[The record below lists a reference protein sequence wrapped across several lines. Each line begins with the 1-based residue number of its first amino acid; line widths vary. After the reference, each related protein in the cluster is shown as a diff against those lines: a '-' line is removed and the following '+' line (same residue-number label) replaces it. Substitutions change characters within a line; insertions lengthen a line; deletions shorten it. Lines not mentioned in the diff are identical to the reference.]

1 MGLSGSS
8 TLNFESSY
16 FGNSLSILS
25 GVNSI
30 NPGTV
35 GIASLEES
43 CFTGALIAD
52 VVAVDFVDV
61 VDAEDW
67 DD

>member
-1 MGLSGSS
+1 
-8 TLNFESSY
+8 
-16 FGNSLSILS
+16 
-25 GVNSI
+25 VNSI

-35 GIASLEES
+35 GSPSLEES

-61 VDAEDW
+61 VGVEDW